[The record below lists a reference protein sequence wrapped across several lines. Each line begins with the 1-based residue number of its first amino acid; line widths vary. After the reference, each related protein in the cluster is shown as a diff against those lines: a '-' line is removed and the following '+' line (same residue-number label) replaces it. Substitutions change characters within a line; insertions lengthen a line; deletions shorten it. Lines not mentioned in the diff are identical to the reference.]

1 MRTTTLALAAFLL
14 VANFRCLW
22 ACETAPR
29 QVVSSCHQR
38 QQPEPDS
45 APEIC
50 VGLAVVKAD
59 GVETG
64 VVAYTAATNVA
75 PKAPEFTRPTP
86 LREPSLHFSGDRG
99 LYTVLKI

>member
-1 MRTTTLALAAFLL
+1 MRTTALALAAFLL
-14 VANFRCLW
+14 VANVRCLL
-22 ACETAPR
+22 ACETPR

-38 QQPEPDS
+38 QQPEPDD
-45 APEIC
+45 AQQIC